1 MRGRESFERLF
12 GLDAQLIFE
21 LCLCALAVF
30 CLFMALSYILF
41 NPVRDML
48 KKRQQMVAETR
59 DTANK
64 EKEDAGKL
72 KAQYEEKLKNAE
84 AEAEEI
90 LSAAR
95 KRALKNERTI
105 LEEAK
110 EEAARI
116 IANANVQIELEKKK
130 AMDDLKQE
138 VVSIA
143 TMMAGKVVAASIDEK
158 LSDQLLS
165 DTLKEMGDDT
175 WRS

>member
-1 MRGRESFERLF
+1 MERLF
-12 GLDAQLIFE
+12 GLDAQLLFE
-21 LCLCALAVF
+21 VSLNAIAVLVLFAL
-30 CLFMALSYILF
+30 LSYILF

-48 KKRQQMVAETR
+48 KKRQEMVQETK

-64 EKEDAGKL
+64 EKTDAIAL
-72 KAQYEEKLKNAE
+72 KAEYEEKLKHAE
-84 AEAEEI
+84 EEAEEI
-90 LSAAR
+90 LRQAR
-95 KRALKNERTI
+95 KRALKNERDI
-105 LEEAK
+105 LDEAK

-116 IANANVQIELEKKK
+116 VANAGVQAELEKKK

-143 TMMAGKVVAASIDEK
+143 AMMAGKAVAASVDEETQIK
-158 LSDQLLS
+158 LIE

>member
-1 MRGRESFERLF
+1 MERLF

-21 LCLCALAVF
+21 LCLSALAVF

-116 IANANVQIELEKKK
+116 VANANVQIELEKKK

>member
-1 MRGRESFERLF
+1 MERLF
-12 GLDAQLIFE
+12 GLDAQLLFE
-21 LCLCALAVF
+21 VVLSMIAVF
-30 CLFMALSYILF
+30 TLFLALSYILF

-48 KKRQQMVAETR
+48 KKRQEMVQETK

-64 EKEDAGKL
+64 EKEDALKL
-72 KAQYEEKLKNAE
+72 KAEYDVKLKNAE
-84 AEAEEI
+84 TEAEEI
-90 LSAAR
+90 LTEAR
-95 KRALKNERTI
+95 KRALKNERAI
-105 LEEAK
+105 LDEAK

-158 LSDQLLS
+158 LSNQLIE

-175 WRS
+175 WQS

>member
-1 MRGRESFERLF
+1 MERLF
-12 GLDAQLIFE
+12 GLDAQLLFE
-21 LCLCALAVF
+21 VVLSMIAVF
-30 CLFMALSYILF
+30 TLFLALSYILF

-48 KKRQQMVAETR
+48 KKRQEMVQETK

-64 EKEDAGKL
+64 EKEDALKL
-72 KAQYEEKLKNAE
+72 KAEYDVKLKNAE
-84 AEAEEI
+84 TEAEEI
-90 LSAAR
+90 LTEAR
-95 KRALKNERTI
+95 KRALKNERAI

-138 VVSIA
+138 VVAIA

-158 LSDQLLS
+158 LSNQLIE

>member
-1 MRGRESFERLF
+1 MERLF
-12 GLDAQLIFE
+12 GLDAQLLFE
-21 LCLCALAVF
+21 VVLSMIAVF
-30 CLFMALSYILF
+30 TLFLALSYILF

-48 KKRQQMVAETR
+48 KKRQEMVQETK
-59 DTANK
+59 DTANR
-64 EKEDAGKL
+64 EKEDALKL
-72 KAQYEEKLKNAE
+72 KAEYDVKLKNAE
-84 AEAEEI
+84 TEAEEI
-90 LSAAR
+90 LTEAR
-95 KRALKNERTI
+95 KRALKNERAI

-143 TMMAGKVVAASIDEK
+143 TMMAGKMVAVSIDEETQN
-158 LSDQLLS
+158 QLLL

-175 WRS
+175 WQS

>member
-1 MRGRESFERLF
+1 
-12 GLDAQLIFE
+12 
-21 LCLCALAVF
+21 
-30 CLFMALSYILF
+30 
-41 NPVRDML
+41 
-48 KKRQQMVAETR
+48 MVAETR

-72 KAQYEEKLKNAE
+72 KAQYEEKFKNAE

>member
-1 MRGRESFERLF
+1 MERLF
-12 GLDAQLIFE
+12 GLDAQLLFE
-21 LCLCALAVF
+21 VVLSMIAVF
-30 CLFMALSYILF
+30 TLFLALSYILF

-48 KKRQQMVAETR
+48 KKRQEMVQETK

-64 EKEDAGKL
+64 EKEDALKL
-72 KAQYEEKLKNAE
+72 KAEYDAKVKNAE

-90 LSAAR
+90 LSEAR
-95 KRALKNERTI
+95 RRALKNERVI

-116 IANANVQIELEKKK
+116 IANANVQIDLEKKK

-138 VVSIA
+138 VVAIA
-143 TMMAGKVVAASIDEK
+143 TMMAGKMVAVSMDEK
-158 LSDQLLS
+158 TQNQLIE

-175 WRS
+175 WQS

>member
-1 MRGRESFERLF
+1 MERLF
-12 GLDAQLIFE
+12 GLDAQLLFE
-21 LCLCALAVF
+21 VVLSMIAVF
-30 CLFMALSYILF
+30 VLFLALSYILF

-48 KKRQQMVAETR
+48 KKRQEMVQETK

-64 EKEDAGKL
+64 EKEDALKL
-72 KAQYEEKLKNAE
+72 KAEYDVKLKNAE

-90 LSAAR
+90 LTEAR
-95 KRALKNERTI
+95 RRALKNERAI

-138 VVSIA
+138 VVEIA
-143 TMMAGKVVAASIDEK
+143 TMMAGKVIAASIDEK
-158 LSDQLLS
+158 LSNQLLS

>member
-1 MRGRESFERLF
+1 MERLF
-12 GLDAQLIFE
+12 GLDAQLLFE
-21 LCLCALAVF
+21 LCLTGLAVF
-30 CLFMALSYILF
+30 CLFMGLSYILF

-48 KKRQQMVAETR
+48 KKRQQMVQETK

-64 EKEDAGKL
+64 EKEDALAL
-72 KAQYEEKLKNAE
+72 KAEYEAKLKNAE

-90 LSAAR
+90 LNAAR
-95 KRALKNERTI
+95 KRALKNERAI
-105 LEEAK
+105 LDGAK
-110 EEAARI
+110 EEAAGI

-138 VVSIA
+138 VVAIA

-158 LSDQLLS
+158 LSNQLIE

>member
-1 MRGRESFERLF
+1 MERLF
-12 GLDAQLIFE
+12 GLDAQLLFE
-21 LCLCALAVF
+21 VVLSMIAVF
-30 CLFMALSYILF
+30 TLFLALSYILF

-48 KKRQQMVAETR
+48 KKRQEMVQETK

-64 EKEDAGKL
+64 EKEDALAL
-72 KAQYEEKLKNAE
+72 KAEYEEKLKNAE
-84 AEAEEI
+84 TEAEEI
-90 LSAAR
+90 LNTAR
-95 KRALKNERTI
+95 KRALKNERAI
-105 LEEAK
+105 LDQAK
-110 EEAARI
+110 EEAAGI

-138 VVSIA
+138 VVAIA

-158 LSDQLLS
+158 LSNQLIE

>member
-1 MRGRESFERLF
+1 MERLF

-21 LCLCALAVF
+21 LCLSALAVF

-165 DTLKEMGDDT
+165 DTLKEIGDDT
-175 WRS
+175 WQS

>member
-1 MRGRESFERLF
+1 MERLF

-21 LCLCALAVF
+21 LCLSALAVF

-48 KKRQQMVAETR
+48 KKRQEMVQETK

-64 EKEDAGKL
+64 EKEDALKL
-72 KAQYEEKLKNAE
+72 KAEYDAKVKNAE

-90 LSAAR
+90 LSEAR
-95 KRALKNERTI
+95 RRALKNERAI

-116 IANANVQIELEKKK
+116 IANANVQIDLEKKK

-138 VVSIA
+138 VVAIA
-143 TMMAGKVVAASIDEK
+143 TMMAGKMVAVSMDEK
-158 LSDQLLS
+158 TQNQLIE

-175 WRS
+175 WQS

>member
-1 MRGRESFERLF
+1 MERLF
-12 GLDAQLIFE
+12 GLDAQLLFE
-21 LCLCALAVF
+21 VVLSMIAVF
-30 CLFMALSYILF
+30 TLFLALSYILF

-48 KKRQQMVAETR
+48 KKRQEMVQETK

-64 EKEDAGKL
+64 EKEDALKL
-72 KAQYEEKLKNAE
+72 KAEYDVKLKNAE
-84 AEAEEI
+84 TEAEEI
-90 LSAAR
+90 LTEAR
-95 KRALKNERTI
+95 KRALKNERAI
-105 LEEAK
+105 LDEAK

-138 VVSIA
+138 VVAIA

-158 LSDQLLS
+158 VSNQLIE

-175 WRS
+175 WQS

>member
-1 MRGRESFERLF
+1 MERLF
-12 GLDAQLIFE
+12 GLDAQLLFE
-21 LCLCALAVF
+21 LCLTGLAVF
-30 CLFMALSYILF
+30 CLFIGLSFILF

-48 KKRQQMVAETR
+48 KKRQQMVQETK

-64 EKEDAGKL
+64 EKEDALAL
-72 KAQYEEKLKNAE
+72 KAEYEEKLKNAE
-84 AEAEEI
+84 TEAEEI
-90 LSAAR
+90 LNTAR
-95 KRALKNERTI
+95 KRALKNERAI
-105 LEEAK
+105 LDQAK
-110 EEAARI
+110 EEAAGI

-138 VVSIA
+138 VVAIA

-158 LSDQLLS
+158 LSNQLIE